1 MTRKVPK
8 EKVGDGNRHKGE
20 ENSLFQEEEL

>member
-1 MTRKVPK
+1 MRCKVPK

-20 ENSLFQEEEL
+20 ENSLFQKEEL